1 MNGTVS
7 KIDEAVDMI
16 DRKSCYL
23 IKVLCIGLISAVLL
37 TGCGGPANNTLEGY
51 FTDNQSAR
59 DSVISEING
68 QFESTGAKSN
78 VEVEGNDITVII
90 DITDLAHD
98 QGIEK
103 TNKNVKIFKEEFE
116 ESFSNQESLFKNSL
130 SGLASK
136 VHSGSIT
143 MKVKI
148 VWDDDIIF
156 SDSFKGDPAAKK

>member
-1 MNGTVS
+1 MSNMEN

-23 IKVLCIGLISAVLL
+23 IKILCVGLISAVLL
-37 TGCGGPANNTLEGY
+37 TGCGGAANTTLEEY
-51 FTDNQSAR
+51 FADNQSAR
-59 DSVISEING
+59 DSVFSEING

-78 VEVEGNDITVII
+78 VDVEGNEITVTI
-90 DITDLAHD
+90 DITDLAKE

-116 ESFSNQESLFKNSL
+116 ESFGKQEPSFHSSL

-148 VWDDDIIF
+148 VWNDDVIF
-156 SDSFKGDPAAKK
+156 SESFEGDPAAEK